1 MDKEQ
6 LNRAFDSIQTS
17 SQKKEQILG
26 ELENMYSSDFLS
38 EKKKRDRTKK
48 AWMKKLS
55 AAAAIIVALVIPGAI
70 YADDIRDFFMGFL
83 NRDAQIT
90 EYVKQNVY
98 EDSDGH
104 LKMTVEELLSDQKM
118 VRAVISY
125 EALDDEGI
133 QWLQSFDESD
143 YRWEGKYMKHDTD
156 SNWLAHAAMGLY
168 PENLTTMSH
177 DFCELKEFRTDQ
189 TRFFELF
196 YEVGCPDN
204 AKTAS
209 LFYPMT
215 TEVCKEAT
223 LDITPNME
231 IKEYRLVGDTNVN
244 KYYDVMYIRLTDLS
258 YVVYGTQKGLYS
270 HTRHPEGGFSEY
282 SLVADEEPGKI
293 YPKVI
298 LHLKDGTEYSN
309 LGFALSPVSITK
321 DGYINVEDFHGADT
335 LICSSSYY
343 AAYLSNRSEEGGQS
357 EPISIKIED
366 IESVT
371 INGHD
376 FTLEEME

>member
-1 MDKEQ
+1 MVDC
-6 LNRAFDSIQTS
+6 
-17 SQKKEQILG
+17 
-26 ELENMYSSDFLS
+26 YS
-38 EKKKRDRTKK
+38 
-48 AWMKKLS
+48 
-55 AAAAIIVALVIPGAI
+55 
-70 YADDIRDFFMGFL
+70 Y
-83 NRDAQIT
+83 
-90 EYVKQNVY
+90 
-98 EDSDGH
+98 

-133 QWLQSFDESD
+133 QWLQNFDESD

-156 SNWLAHAAMGLY
+156 SNWLTHAAMGLY

-270 HTRHPEGGFSEY
+270 HVKHM
-282 SLVADEEPGKI
+282 L
-293 YPKVI
+293 
-298 LHLKDGTEYSN
+298 N
-309 LGFALSPVSITK
+309 
-321 DGYINVEDFHGADT
+321 GYK
-335 LICSSSYY
+335 
-343 AAYLSNRSEEGGQS
+343 QS
-357 EPISIKIED
+357 EVQIDQEA
-366 IESVT
+366 
-371 INGHD
+371 
-376 FTLEEME
+376 

>member
-133 QWLQSFDESD
+133 QWLQDFDE
-143 YRWEGKYMKHDTD
+143 R
-156 SNWLAHAAMGLY
+156 
-168 PENLTTMSH
+168 
-177 DFCELKEFRTDQ
+177 LKT
-189 TRFFELF
+189 
-196 YEVGCPDN
+196 
-204 AKTAS
+204 
-209 LFYPMT
+209 
-215 TEVCKEAT
+215 
-223 LDITPNME
+223 
-231 IKEYRLVGDTNVN
+231 
-244 KYYDVMYIRLTDLS
+244 
-258 YVVYGTQKGLYS
+258 
-270 HTRHPEGGFSEY
+270 
-282 SLVADEEPGKI
+282 
-293 YPKVI
+293 
-298 LHLKDGTEYSN
+298 
-309 LGFALSPVSITK
+309 
-321 DGYINVEDFHGADT
+321 
-335 LICSSSYY
+335 Y
-343 AAYLSNRSEEGGQS
+343 AAYGQREEADDGL
-357 EPISIKIED
+357 I
-366 IESVT
+366 
-371 INGHD
+371 
-376 FTLEEME
+376 